1 MRKGHRGGGG
11 HQTRRDAARSETRL
25 PTRADSTDPRY
36 WPAPR
41 WTHDM
46 ADEAA
51 AANDR
56 RYAAAQH
63 GAYLPPAREPVTEAW
78 GELAAQRDAETVH
91 QTDIAN
97 ATAHR
102 EAQIRQGLKD
112 MRHARQERGRPL
124 RPYEALP
131 PELWPVAAGIRQRGR
146 SLPLSSPEPGATRPL
161 GPGAFAPL
169 RRLTKQSLA
178 QERRP

>member
-78 GELAAQRDAETVH
+78 GELAAQRGAETVH
-91 QTDIAN
+91 RLDLALAREQMRQAAQQAVA
-97 ATAHR
+97 ATRQPAGR
-102 EAQIRQGLKD
+102 GRGVAPLVPQAWAAVRAAARKASCSAQIQ
-112 MRHARQERGRPL
+112 
-124 RPYEALP
+124 
-131 PELWPVAAGIRQRGR
+131 
-146 SLPLSSPEPGATRPL
+146 SPEPGATRAL
-161 GPGAFAPL
+161 GPDAP
-169 RRLTKQSLA
+169 RPLA
-178 QERRP
+178 LVARP